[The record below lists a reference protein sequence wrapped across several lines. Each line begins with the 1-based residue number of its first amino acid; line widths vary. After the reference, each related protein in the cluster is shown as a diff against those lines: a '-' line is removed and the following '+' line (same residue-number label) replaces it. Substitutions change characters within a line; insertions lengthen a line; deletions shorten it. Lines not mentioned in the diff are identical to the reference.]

1 MVTTPLLSL
10 EGVGKSF
17 PNGTVALRGARLT
30 VMPGSVHGLVGANG
44 AGKSTMIKVI
54 AGAHAPTTGTVRW
67 KGERVVWRDPGA
79 ARSAG
84 VATIMQ
90 HVPLAPT
97 LTVLEN
103 VFLGSRGPWRL
114 PRRRRGEFADL
125 LDRVGYRIDPD
136 AEVADLAIGERQMVA
151 ILQALATGAEL
162 VVMDE
167 PTASLAEG
175 ERQVV
180 FDVVRRLSA
189 QGTAF
194 LYVSHFLDEVLSLT
208 DRVTVLRDGTVVEE
222 GETAGYDEDRLVQ
235 AILSEAYAASGVG
248 REGRRAGRGASE
260 EGERPRS
267 TGRDLLAGE
276 RVPAAPVAA
285 EAPVLLSVRGLNSP
299 AGVRDVSFDVREGEV
314 VGIAGLL
321 GSGRS
326 EILHA
331 VYGADPRAR
340 GEVLVGGRHVR
351 RTPRAAV
358 AAGMALVPED
368 RNAQGLVGA
377 FPIWKNISLPDLPAL
392 SSARALPSE
401 RAEGDRARRAIADLG
416 IVCPGPDAMV
426 TELSGGNAQ
435 KVVFGKWL
443 YGGARVFMLDE
454 PTAGVDVGAKADI
467 LELVRRFAQGGGAV
481 LVVSSEFEEILAV
494 ATRVLVVREGRV
506 VAERPAHETSEEEL
520 LMLANG
526 FDAGGEPHA
535 A

>member
-1 MVTTPLLSL
+1 MVDTPLLSL

-30 VMPGSVHGLVGANG
+30 VLPGSVHGLVGANG
-44 AGKSTMIKVI
+44 AGKSTMIKII
-54 AGAHAPTTGTVRW
+54 AGAHAPTAGTVRW
-67 KGERVVWRDPGA
+67 KGEEVVWRDPGA
-79 ARSAG
+79 ARKAG

-103 VFLGSRGPWRL
+103 VFLGAPGPWRL
-114 PRRRRGEFADL
+114 PRARRREFDRL
-125 LDRVGYRIDPD
+125 LERVHYAIDPD
-136 AEVADLAIGERQMVA
+136 AEVAGLAIGERQMVA
-151 ILQALATGAEL
+151 ILQALAIGANL

-222 GETAGYDEDRLVQ
+222 GPTVAYDEDRLVQ
-235 AILSEAYAASGVG
+235 AIV
-248 REGRRAGRGASE
+248 
-260 EGERPRS
+260 
-267 TGRDLLAGE
+267 GRDLLAAE
-276 RVPAAPVAA
+276 RRAPAPVAA
-285 EAPVLLSVRGLNSP
+285 DAPVALAVRNLSSP
-299 AGVRDVSFDVREGEV
+299 AGVRDVSFEVRRGEV

-331 VYGADPRAR
+331 VYGADSRAR
-340 GEVLVGGRHVR
+340 GQVLVDGRPVR
-351 RTPRAAV
+351 RGPRAAV

-368 RNAQGLVGA
+368 RNAQGIVGA
-377 FPIWKNISLPDLPAL
+377 FPIWKNISLPDLASL
-392 SSARALPSE
+392 SSARALPREAAEAE
-401 RAEGDRARRAIADLG
+401 RAERAIRDLG
-416 IVCPGPDAMV
+416 IVCPGPDALV

-467 LELVRRFAQGGGAV
+467 LDLVRRFAAEGGAV

-494 ATRVLVVREGRV
+494 ATRVLVVREGRI

-526 FDAGGEPHA
+526 FGGAHDAA
-535 A
+535 

>member
-1 MVTTPLLSL
+1 MVSLLSL
-10 EGVGKSF
+10 EGIGKAF
-17 PNGTVALRGARLT
+17 PNGTVALRDARLS
-30 VMPGSVHGLVGANG
+30 VRAGSVHGLVGANG

-54 AGAHAPTTGTVRW
+54 AGAHAPTSGVVRW
-67 KGERVVWRDPGA
+67 KGEEVSWRTPGA
-79 ARSAG
+79 ARRAG

-103 VFLGSRGPWRL
+103 VFLGAGGPWRL
-114 PRRRRGEFADL
+114 PRARRAEFARL
-125 LDRVGYRIDPD
+125 LERVGYAIDPD
-136 AEVADLAIGERQMVA
+136 AEVAGLAIGERQMVA
-151 ILQALATGAEL
+151 VLQALATGAEL

-235 AILSEAYAASGVG
+235 AIV
-248 REGRRAGRGASE
+248 
-260 EGERPRS
+260 
-267 TGRDLLAGE
+267 GRDLLATE
-276 RVPAAPVAA
+276 RRGAAPVAPDG
-285 EAPVLLSVRGLNSP
+285 PVLLSVRGLSSP
-299 AGVRDVSFDVREGEV
+299 AGVRDVSFEVRAGEV
-314 VGIAGLL
+314 IGLAGLL

-326 EILHA
+326 ELLHA
-331 VYGADPRAR
+331 VYGSDTRAR
-340 GEVLVGGRHVR
+340 GEVLAGGRPVR
-351 RTPRAAV
+351 RSPRAAV

-368 RNAQGLVGA
+368 RNAQGLVGT
-377 FPIWKNISLPDLPAL
+377 FPIWKNVSLPDLPAL
-392 SSARALPSE
+392 SSGRSLPREPAETARAE
-401 RAEGDRARRAIADLG
+401 RAIADLG
-416 IVCPGPDAMV
+416 IVCPGPEALPG
-426 TELSGGNAQ
+426 ELSGGNAQ

-443 YGGARVFMLDE
+443 YGGARVFLLDE

-467 LELVRRFAQGGGAV
+467 LELVRRFAAGGGAV
-481 LVVSSEFEEILAV
+481 LVVSSEFEELLAV

-506 VAERPAHETSEEEL
+506 VAERAAHETSEEEL

-526 FDAGGEPHA
+526 FGEAGFGAGGSGEGGAHDA

>member
-1 MVTTPLLSL
+1 MVDTPLLSL

-30 VMPGSVHGLVGANG
+30 VLPGSVHGLVGANG
-44 AGKSTMIKVI
+44 AGKSTMIKII
-54 AGAHAPTTGTVRW
+54 AGAHAPTSGTVRW
-67 KGERVVWRDPGA
+67 KGDKVVWRDPGA
-79 ARSAG
+79 ARKAG

-103 VFLGSRGPWRL
+103 VFLGAPGPWRL
-114 PRRRRGEFADL
+114 PRARRREFDRL
-125 LDRVGYRIDPD
+125 LERVHYEIDPD
-136 AEVADLAIGERQMVA
+136 AEVAGLAIGERQMVA
-151 ILQALATGAEL
+151 ILQALAIGANL

-222 GETAGYDEDRLVQ
+222 GPTAAYDEDRLVQ
-235 AILSEAYAASGVG
+235 AIV
-248 REGRRAGRGASE
+248 
-260 EGERPRS
+260 
-267 TGRDLLAGE
+267 GRDLLAAE
-276 RVPAAPVAA
+276 RRAPAPVAA
-285 EAPVLLSVRGLNSP
+285 DAPVALAVRNLSSP
-299 AGVRDVSFDVREGEV
+299 AGVRDVSFEVRRGEV

-331 VYGADPRAR
+331 VYGADSRAR
-340 GEVLVGGRHVR
+340 GEVLVDGHPVR
-351 RTPRAAV
+351 RGPRAAV

-368 RNAQGLVGA
+368 RNAQGIVGA
-377 FPIWKNISLPDLPAL
+377 FPIWKNISLPDLASL
-392 SSARALPSE
+392 SSARALPREAAEAE
-401 RAEGDRARRAIADLG
+401 RAERAIRDLG
-416 IVCPGPDAMV
+416 IVCPGPEALV

-467 LELVRRFAQGGGAV
+467 LDLVRRFAAEGGAV

-494 ATRVLVVREGRV
+494 ATRVLVVREGRI

-526 FDAGGEPHA
+526 FGGAHDAA
-535 A
+535 

>member
-17 PNGTVALRGARLT
+17 PNGTVALRDARLT
-30 VMPGSVHGLVGANG
+30 VLPGSVHGLVGANG
-44 AGKSTMIKVI
+44 AGKSTMIKII
-54 AGAHAPTTGTVRW
+54 AGAHTPTTGTVRW
-67 KGERVVWRDPGA
+67 KGEEAVWRDPGA
-79 ARSAG
+79 ARNAG
-84 VATIMQ
+84 IATIMQ

-103 VFLGSRGPWRL
+103 VFLGAPGPWRL
-114 PRRRRGEFADL
+114 PRARRAEFARL
-125 LDRVGYRIDPD
+125 LDRVNYRIDPD

-180 FDVVRRLSA
+180 FEVVRRLSA

-208 DRVTVLRDGTVVEE
+208 GQVTVLRDGTVVEE
-222 GETAGYDEDRLVQ
+222 GETAGFDEDRLVQ
-235 AILSEAYAASGVG
+235 AIV
-248 REGRRAGRGASE
+248 
-260 EGERPRS
+260 
-267 TGRDLLAGE
+267 GRDLLAVE
-276 RVPAAPVAA
+276 RRTHAPV
-285 EAPVLLSVRGLNSP
+285 EAGGPVLLSVRSLSSP
-299 AGVRDVSFDVREGEV
+299 EGVREVSFEVRPGEV
-314 VGIAGLL
+314 IGLAGLL

-331 VYGADPRAR
+331 VYGADARAR
-340 GEVLVGGRHVR
+340 GEVLVDGRQVR
-351 RTPRAAV
+351 RDPGAAV

-377 FPIWKNISLPDLPAL
+377 FPIWKNISLPGLASLSFGRVLPNERSETERA
-392 SSARALPSE
+392 ARAIE
-401 RAEGDRARRAIADLG
+401 DLG
-416 IVCPGPDAMV
+416 IVCPSPEAMV

-467 LELVRRFAQGGGAV
+467 LELVRRFAAQGGAV

-494 ATRVLVVREGRV
+494 ATRVLVVREGRI

-526 FDAGGEPHA
+526 FGEGDVHDAA
-535 A
+535 

>member
-1 MVTTPLLSL
+1 MRAAMVGVPLLSL
-10 EGVGKSF
+10 EGVGKAF
-17 PNGTVALRGARLT
+17 PNGTVALRDARLT
-30 VMPGSVHGLVGANG
+30 VRPGSVHGLVGANG
-44 AGKSTMIKVI
+44 AGKSTLIKII
-54 AGAHAPTTGTVRW
+54 AGAHAPTSGTVRW
-67 KGERVVWRDPGA
+67 KGEEVDWRTPGA
-79 ARSAG
+79 ARRAG

-103 VFLGSRGPWRL
+103 VFLGAPGPWRL
-114 PRRRRGEFADL
+114 PRRRRAEFERL
-125 LDRVGYRIDPD
+125 LERVNYGIDPD
-136 AEVADLAIGERQMVA
+136 AEVAGLAIGERQMVA
-151 ILQALATGAEL
+151 VLQALATGAEL

-208 DRVTVLRDGTVVEE
+208 DHVTVLRDGTVVDE

-235 AILSEAYAASGVG
+235 VIV
-248 REGRRAGRGASE
+248 
-260 EGERPRS
+260 
-267 TGRDLLAGE
+267 GRDLLAVE
-276 RVPAAPVAA
+276 RRHAGPVDPS
-285 EAPVLLSVRGLNSP
+285 APVLLSVRGLSSP
-299 AGVRDVSFDVREGEV
+299 AGVRDVTFEARAGEV
-314 VGIAGLL
+314 IGLAGLL

-331 VYGADPRAR
+331 VYGADPRAS
-340 GEVLVGGRHVR
+340 GEVLAGGRQVR
-351 RTPRAAV
+351 RTPRDAV

-368 RNAQGLVGA
+368 RAAQGLVNT
-377 FPIWKNISLPDLPAL
+377 FPIWQNISLPDLASL
-392 SSARALPSE
+392 SAGRALPRTSAETE
-401 RAEGDRARRAIADLG
+401 RAGRAIADLG
-416 IVCPGPDAMV
+416 IVCPGMEALP
-426 TELSGGNAQ
+426 TQLSGGNAQ

-467 LELVRRFAQGGGAV
+467 LELVRAFAAGGGAV
-481 LVVSSEFEEILAV
+481 LVASSEFEEILAV
-494 ATRVLVVREGRV
+494 ATRVLVVREGRI

-526 FDAGGEPHA
+526 FGEEGASDAA
-535 A
+535 

>member
-1 MVTTPLLSL
+1 MVDTPLLSL

-30 VMPGSVHGLVGANG
+30 VLPGSVHGLVGANG

-54 AGAHAPTTGTVRW
+54 AGAHAPTAGTVRW
-67 KGERVVWRDPGA
+67 KGEEVVWRDPGA
-79 ARSAG
+79 ARKAG

-103 VFLGSRGPWRL
+103 VFLGAPGPWRL
-114 PRRRRGEFADL
+114 PRARRREFDRL
-125 LDRVGYRIDPD
+125 LERVNYEIDPD
-136 AEVADLAIGERQMVA
+136 AEVAGLAIGERQMVA
-151 ILQALATGAEL
+151 ILQALATGANL

-175 ERQVV
+175 ERRVV

-222 GETAGYDEDRLVQ
+222 GPTAAYDEDRLVQ
-235 AILSEAYAASGVG
+235 AIV
-248 REGRRAGRGASE
+248 
-260 EGERPRS
+260 
-267 TGRDLLAGE
+267 GRDLLAAE
-276 RVPAAPVAA
+276 RRAPAPVAA
-285 EAPVLLSVRGLNSP
+285 DAPVALAVRNLSSP
-299 AGVRDVSFDVREGEV
+299 AGVRDVSFEVRRGEV

-331 VYGADPRAR
+331 VYGADSRAR
-340 GEVLVGGRHVR
+340 GEVLVDGRPVR
-351 RTPRAAV
+351 RGPRAAV

-368 RNAQGLVGA
+368 RNAQGFVGA
-377 FPIWKNISLPDLPAL
+377 FPIWKNISLPDLASL
-392 SSARALPSE
+392 SAARALPREAAEGE
-401 RAEGDRARRAIADLG
+401 RAERAIRDLG
-416 IVCPGPDAMV
+416 IVCPGPDALV

-467 LELVRRFAQGGGAV
+467 LDLVRRFAAEGGAV

-494 ATRVLVVREGRV
+494 ATRVLVVREGRI

-526 FDAGGEPHA
+526 FGGAHDAA
-535 A
+535 

>member
-1 MVTTPLLSL
+1 MVTTLLSL
-10 EGVGKSF
+10 DGVGKAF
-17 PNGTVALRGARLT
+17 PSGTVALRDARLD
-30 VMPGSVHGLVGANG
+30 VRRGSVHGLVGANG

-54 AGAHAPTTGTVRW
+54 AGAHAPTAGTLRW
-67 KGERVVWRDPGA
+67 KGEEVRWRNPGA
-79 ARSAG
+79 ARNAG
-84 VATIMQ
+84 IATIMQ
-90 HVPLAPT
+90 HVPLAPA

-103 VFLGSRGPWRL
+103 VFLGSPGPWRL
-114 PRRRRGEFADL
+114 QRGRRVELDRL
-125 LDRVGYRIDPD
+125 LDRVGYAIDPD

-167 PTASLAEG
+167 PTASLADA

-194 LYVSHFLDEVLSLT
+194 LYVSHFLDEVLDLT
-208 DRVTVLRDGTVVEE
+208 DRVTVLRDGTVVED
-222 GETAGYDEDRLVQ
+222 GETAAYDEDRLVQ
-235 AILSEAYAASGVG
+235 AIV
-248 REGRRAGRGASE
+248 
-260 EGERPRS
+260 
-267 TGRDLLAGE
+267 GRDLLAAE
-276 RVPAAPVAA
+276 RRTPAPVAA
-285 EAPVLLSVRGLNSP
+285 DRPPLLTVRDLDSP
-299 AGVRDVSFDVREGEV
+299 AGVHRVSFEVRPGEV
-314 VGIAGLL
+314 VGLAGLL

-340 GEVLVGGRHVR
+340 GEVLVDGRRVR
-351 RTPRAAV
+351 RGPRAAV

-377 FPIWKNISLPDLPAL
+377 FPIWKNISLPDLCSLA
-392 SSARALPSE
+392 SGRALPREGAE
-401 RAEGDRARRAIADLG
+401 RRLAARAIEDLG
-416 IVCPGPDAMV
+416 IVCPGPDAAV

-443 YGGARVFMLDE
+443 YGGARVFLLDE

-467 LELVRRFAQGGGAV
+467 LDLIRGFTAENGAV
-481 LVVSSEFEEILAV
+481 LIVSSEFEELLAV
-494 ATRVLVVREGRV
+494 ATRVLVVRDGRV
-506 VAERPAHETSEEEL
+506 VAERAAHETSEEEL

-526 FDAGGEPHA
+526 FDGGGAPDDD
-535 A
+535 

>member
-1 MVTTPLLSL
+1 MVSGAPLLSL
-10 EGVGKSF
+10 TGVGKEF
-17 PNGTVALRGARLT
+17 PNGTVALKDARLT
-30 VMPGSVHGLVGANG
+30 VQAGSVHGLVGANG

-54 AGAHAPTTGTVRW
+54 AGAHAPTSGVVRW
-67 KGERVVWRDPGA
+67 KGEEVVWRTPGA
-79 ARSAG
+79 ARKAG

-103 VFLGSRGPWRL
+103 VFLGASGPWRM
-114 PRRRRGEFADL
+114 PRSRRAEFARL
-125 LDRVGYRIDPD
+125 LERVGYAIDPD
-136 AEVADLAIGERQMVA
+136 AEVAGLAIGERQMVA

-208 DRVTVLRDGTVVEE
+208 DHVTVLRDGTVVEE
-222 GETAGYDEDRLVQ
+222 GGTSGYDEDRLVQ
-235 AILSEAYAASGVG
+235 VIVG
-248 REGRRAGRGASE
+248 RELLEVERRSAE
-260 EGERPRS
+260 P
-267 TGRDLLAGE
+267 
-276 RVPAAPVAA
+276 VPAD
-285 EAPVLLSVRGLNSP
+285 APVLLKVSGLGSP
-299 AGVRDVSFDVREGEV
+299 SGVREVSFEARAGEV
-314 VGIAGLL
+314 IGLAGLL

-331 VYGADPRAR
+331 VYGADPRAT
-340 GEVLVGGRHVR
+340 GEVLVEGRPVGR
-351 RTPRAAV
+351 GPRAAV

-368 RNAQGLVGA
+368 RGAQGLVGT
-377 FPIWKNISLPDLPAL
+377 FPIWKNVSLPHLPSL
-392 SSARALPSE
+392 SARRSLPREPAERE
-401 RAEGDRARRAIADLG
+401 RAERAIADLG
-416 IVCPGPDAMV
+416 IVCPGPDALPG
-426 TELSGGNAQ
+426 ELSGGNAQ

-467 LELVRRFAQGGGAV
+467 LELVRRFAADGGTV

-506 VAERPAHETSEEEL
+506 VAERAAHETSEEEL

-526 FDAGGEPHA
+526 FGEGGAQHHA

>member
-1 MVTTPLLSL
+1 MVTPLLSL
-10 EGVGKSF
+10 TGIGKEF
-17 PNGTVALRGARLT
+17 PNGTVALSDARLT
-30 VMPGSVHGLVGANG
+30 VQPGSVHGLVGANG

-54 AGAHAPTTGTVRW
+54 AGAHAPTSGVMRW
-67 KGERVVWRDPGA
+67 KGEQVVWRTPGA
-79 ARSAG
+79 ANRAG

-103 VFLGSRGPWRL
+103 VFLGTPGPWRL
-114 PRRRRGEFADL
+114 PRARRAEFARL
-125 LDRVGYRIDPD
+125 LERVGYAIDPD
-136 AEVADLAIGERQMVA
+136 AEVAGLAIGERQMVA

-222 GETAGYDEDRLVQ
+222 GATGDYDEDRLVQ
-235 AILSEAYAASGVG
+235 VIV
-248 REGRRAGRGASE
+248 
-260 EGERPRS
+260 
-267 TGRDLLAGE
+267 GRDLLEAERRRAGP
-276 RVPAAPVAA
+276 VP
-285 EAPVLLSVRGLNSP
+285 EDAPVLLSVRGLRSP
-299 AGVRDVSFDVREGEV
+299 SGVRDVAFEARAGEV
-314 VGIAGLL
+314 IGLAGLL

-331 VYGADPRAR
+331 VYGADPRAT
-340 GEVLVGGRHVR
+340 GEVLVEGRPVR
-351 RTPRAAV
+351 RNPRAAV

-368 RNAQGLVGA
+368 RGSQGLVGT
-377 FPIWKNISLPDLPAL
+377 FPIWKNISLPDVASL
-392 SSARALPSE
+392 SSGRSLPREPAEHE
-401 RAEGDRARRAIADLG
+401 RAERAIADLG
-416 IVCPGPDAMV
+416 IVCPGPDALP

-467 LELVRRFAQGGGAV
+467 LELVRRFAAGGGSGGGSGSGSGGNVV

-494 ATRVLVVREGRV
+494 ATRVLVVREGRI
-506 VAERPAHETSEEEL
+506 VAERAAHETSEEEL

-526 FDAGGEPHA
+526 FGEGGANHA

>member
-1 MVTTPLLSL
+1 MVDAAGTPLLSL
-10 EGVGKSF
+10 EGIGKEF
-17 PNGTVALRGARLT
+17 PNGTVALRDARLT
-30 VMPGSVHGLVGANG
+30 VHPGSVHGLVGANG

-54 AGAHAPTTGTVRW
+54 AGAHPPTSGVVRW
-67 KGERVVWRDPGA
+67 KGEEIDWRTPGA
-79 ARSAG
+79 ARKAG

-103 VFLGSRGPWRL
+103 VFLGTGGPWRL
-114 PRRRRGEFADL
+114 PRSRRAEFARL
-125 LDRVGYRIDPD
+125 LERVGYAIDPD

-208 DRVTVLRDGTVVEE
+208 DRVTVLRDGTVVAE
-222 GETAGYDEDRLVQ
+222 GATAGYDEDRLVQ
-235 AILSEAYAASGVG
+235 AIV
-248 REGRRAGRGASE
+248 
-260 EGERPRS
+260 
-267 TGRDLLAGE
+267 GRDLLGVE
-276 RVPAAPVAA
+276 RRSAEPVAPD
-285 EAPVLLSVRGLNSP
+285 APVLLSVRGLSSA
-299 AGVRDVSFDVREGEV
+299 AGVREVSFEARAGEV
-314 VGIAGLL
+314 IGLAGLL

-331 VYGADPRAR
+331 VYGADPRAS
-340 GEVLVGGRHVR
+340 GEVRVEGRPVR

-368 RNAQGLVGA
+368 RGSQGLVNT
-377 FPIWKNISLPDLPAL
+377 FPIWKNISLPDLASL
-392 SSARALPSE
+392 SSGRSLPREPDE
-401 RAEGDRARRAIADLG
+401 RGRARRAIADLG
-416 IVCPGPDAMV
+416 IVCAGPDALP

-467 LELVRRFAQGGGAV
+467 LELVRRFAAGGGAV

-494 ATRVLVVREGRV
+494 ATRVLVVREGRI
-506 VAERPAHETSEEEL
+506 VAERAAHETSEEEL

-526 FDAGGEPHA
+526 FGEGGAHDAA
-535 A
+535 

>member
-1 MVTTPLLSL
+1 MVDTPLLSL

-30 VMPGSVHGLVGANG
+30 VLPGSVHGLVGANG

-54 AGAHAPTTGTVRW
+54 AGAHAPTAGTVRW
-67 KGERVVWRDPGA
+67 KGEEVVWRDPGA
-79 ARSAG
+79 ARKAG

-103 VFLGSRGPWRL
+103 VFLGAPGPWRL
-114 PRRRRGEFADL
+114 PRARRREFDRL
-125 LDRVGYRIDPD
+125 LERVHYEIDPD

-151 ILQALATGAEL
+151 ILQALAIGANL

-222 GETAGYDEDRLVQ
+222 GLTAAYDEDRLVQ
-235 AILSEAYAASGVG
+235 AIV
-248 REGRRAGRGASE
+248 
-260 EGERPRS
+260 
-267 TGRDLLAGE
+267 GRDLLAAE
-276 RVPAAPVAA
+276 RRAPASVAA
-285 EAPVLLSVRGLNSP
+285 EAPVALAVRNLSSP
-299 AGVRDVSFDVREGEV
+299 AGVRDVSFEVRRGEV
-314 VGIAGLL
+314 IGIAGLL

-331 VYGADPRAR
+331 VYGADSRAR
-340 GEVLVGGRHVR
+340 GEVLVDGRPVR
-351 RTPRAAV
+351 RGPRAAV

-368 RNAQGLVGA
+368 RNAQGIVGA
-377 FPIWKNISLPDLPAL
+377 FPIWKNISLPDLTSL
-392 SSARALPSE
+392 SSARALPREAAETDRAE
-401 RAEGDRARRAIADLG
+401 RAIRDLG
-416 IVCPGPDAMV
+416 IVCPGPDALV

-467 LELVRRFAQGGGAV
+467 LDLVRRFAAEGGAV

-494 ATRVLVVREGRV
+494 ATRVLVVREGRI

-526 FDAGGEPHA
+526 FGGAHDAA
-535 A
+535 

>member
-1 MVTTPLLSL
+1 MHPAMVTTPLLSL

-17 PNGTVALRGARLT
+17 PNGTVALRGARLN
-30 VMPGSVHGLVGANG
+30 VLPGSVHGLVGANG

-54 AGAHAPTTGTVRW
+54 AGAHAPTAGTVRW
-67 KGERVVWRDPGA
+67 KGEQVVWRTPGA
-79 ARSAG
+79 ARDAG

-114 PRRRRGEFADL
+114 PRARRTEFARL
-125 LDRVGYRIDPD
+125 LERVNYHIDPD
-136 AEVADLAIGERQMVA
+136 AEVMDLAIGERQMVA

-175 ERQVV
+175 ERRVV
-180 FDVVRRLSA
+180 FDVVKRLSA

-194 LYVSHFLDEVLSLT
+194 LYVSHFLDEVLALT

-222 GETAGYDEDRLVQ
+222 GETASYDEDRLIQ
-235 AILSEAYAASGVG
+235 AIV
-248 REGRRAGRGASE
+248 
-260 EGERPRS
+260 
-267 TGRDLLAGE
+267 GRDLLAVE
-276 RVPAAPVAA
+276 RRAAPPA
-285 EAPVLLSVRGLNSP
+285 EATGPVLLTVRDLCSP
-299 AGVRDVSFDVREGEV
+299 AGVRDVSFEVRAGEV
-314 VGIAGLL
+314 VGFAGLL

-331 VYGADPRAR
+331 VYGADARAR
-340 GEVLVGGRHVR
+340 GEVLVDGAAVR

-368 RNAQGLVGA
+368 RNAQGIVGT
-377 FPIWKNISLPDLPAL
+377 FPIWKNISLPDLPSLA
-392 SSARALPSE
+392 SGRALPRE
-401 RAEGDRARRAIADLG
+401 RAETERAERVIDDLG
-416 IVCPGPDAMV
+416 IVCPGPEAMV

-443 YGGARVFMLDE
+443 HGGTRVFMLDE

-467 LELVRRFAQGGGAV
+467 LELVRRFAAQGGAV

-494 ATRVLVVREGRV
+494 ATRVFVVREGRI

-526 FDAGGEPHA
+526 FGEGGAQGA

>member
-1 MVTTPLLSL
+1 MTAPLLSL

-17 PNGTVALRGARLT
+17 PNGTVALRGARLNIL
-30 VMPGSVHGLVGANG
+30 PGSVHGLVGANG

-54 AGAHAPTTGTVRW
+54 AGVHAPTTGTVRW
-67 KGERVVWRDPGA
+67 KGEEVVWRDPGS
-79 ARSAG
+79 ARKAG

-90 HVPLAPT
+90 HVPLAPS

-103 VFLGSRGPWRL
+103 VFLGAPGPWRL
-114 PRRRRGEFADL
+114 PRARRAEFAGL
-125 LDRVGYRIDPD
+125 LERVNYLIDPD
-136 AEVADLAIGERQMVA
+136 AEVMDLAIGERQMVA
-151 ILQALATGAEL
+151 ILQALAVGAEL

-180 FDVVRRLSA
+180 FEVVRRLSA

-222 GETAGYDEDRLVQ
+222 GETDVYDEDRLVQ
-235 AILSEAYAASGVG
+235 AIV
-248 REGRRAGRGASE
+248 
-260 EGERPRS
+260 
-267 TGRDLLAGE
+267 GRDLLAVE
-276 RVPAAPVAA
+276 RRTAPPAETSGPA
-285 EAPVLLSVRGLNSP
+285 LLAVRELNAP
-299 AGVRDVSFDVREGEV
+299 AGVRDVSFEVRPGEV
-314 VGIAGLL
+314 VGFAGLL

-331 VYGADPRAR
+331 AYGADPHAR
-340 GEVLVGGRHVR
+340 GEVRVAGEKVR
-351 RTPRAAV
+351 RGPRAAV

-368 RNAQGLVGA
+368 RNAQGLIGT
-377 FPIWKNISLPDLPAL
+377 FPIWKNISLPDLPSLAL
-392 SSARALPSE
+392 GRVIPSE
-401 RAEGDRARRAIADLG
+401 GAETERAARVIEDLG
-416 IVCPGPDAMV
+416 IVCPGPEAMV

-443 YGGARVFMLDE
+443 HGGTRILMLDE

-467 LELVRRFAQGGGAV
+467 LELVRGFAARGGAV
-481 LVVSSEFEEILAV
+481 LMVSSEFEEILAV
-494 ATRVLVVREGRV
+494 ATRVFVVREGRI

-526 FDAGGEPHA
+526 FGEGGVQGA